1 MILLQTFLYLF
12 FSLYSSQQH
21 AGGQL
26 VYPGLPSL
34 PHGVVSNLVHP
45 ATHLPSL
52 LQSQMIPTTTS
63 LTTKHTTT
71 LQPQTKKFRAPQKS
85 PKYIPKPIPL
95 ELGSL
100 KTYSEL
106 AIIF

>member
-1 MILLQTFLYLF
+1 MESKLCFIC
-12 FSLYSSQQH
+12 SLYTSQQH

-45 ATHLPSL
+45 ANHLPSL

>member
-1 MILLQTFLYLF
+1 MKNHFDVF
-12 FSLYSSQQH
+12 SFSSLYSSQQH
-21 AGGQL
+21 PGGQL
-26 VYPGLPSL
+26 VYPGLHSL

-45 ATHLPSL
+45 APHLPSL
-52 LQSQMIPTTTS
+52 LQSQRIPTTTS

-71 LQPQTKKFRAPQKS
+71 LQPQIKKFRAPQKS

-106 AIIF
+106 GIIF